1 MKIRNLVIIFTI
13 GLMAASCTDK
23 AAQEENEKLRADMM
37 AADSICTADKQML
50 LDSINAIQMKLDS
63 IMMPPNTTGGK
74 STSST
79 KTTTTTTTTDKGG
92 VDVNKKEGANQTIDV
107 NKKTG
112 ANEKVDVNKK
122 TGATKTGDDK

>member
-50 LDSINAIQMKLDS
+50 LDSIHAIQMRLDS
-63 IMMPPNTTGGK
+63 IMMPLNTTGGK

-79 KTTTTTTTTDKGG
+79 KTTTTTTTDKGG

-112 ANEKVDVNKK
+112 TNEKVDVNKK
-122 TGATKTGDDK
+122 TDATKTGDDK